1 MVSHGTFSISQ
12 TIQELRPKFDTKLV
26 QTMLK
31 LVVSSKTLDGFSLNK
46 VLIQSIINC
55 NTLCESKTVNLAV
68 VIKSK
73 HSS

>member
-12 TIQELRPKFDTKLV
+12 TIQELRPKFDTKLA

-31 LVVSSKTLDGFSLNK
+31 LVLSSKTLDGFSLTK

-55 NTLCESKTVNLAV
+55 INLYESKTVILAV
-68 VIKSK
+68 VIKLK
-73 HSS
+73 QSS